1 MAFDSG
7 FFAAS
12 VGEISR
18 FAGARAEKIY
28 QPRADEIVIVLRG
41 REVSGRLSLRC
52 GAGDARIALTSQTC
66 ENPAVPP
73 NFCMLLRKHIQGS
86 LFESVKV
93 PGFERVAVFVFSGRD
108 AMGFDAE
115 RRLCAEITGRNS
127 NLILTDGG
135 EPPKILGAM
144 RPVDFSTSRVRQVLP
159 GMIYELPPAQEG
171 KKDPTA
177 ETRAG
182 FLAALSSADPKGRA
196 ADFVAS
202 AYFGISPAVAR
213 QIAFNASGDASAECS
228 VFSASPDRLADAF
241 FSVTERIKAGD
252 FSFNIAMERGNGR
265 SRPVEYS
272 FIPLTQYGTDNLVYF
287 DTAGELIDR
296 YYGEKDRASLVGS
309 KAADLKKTVS
319 TNISRLRRKLDIQ
332 AGELAE
338 CEGAGRYRAD
348 ADLIIGNIYAIKK
361 GDRQAELTDWSEPSP
376 DGGFATRRIKLDPL
390 LSPSENAAKLY
401 KKYAKLK
408 KAKEELTKQTAI
420 AREELDYLQTVRD
433 SLSRAENES
442 DIAGIREELIS
453 AGYIRGEKG
462 QERKK
467 APGRKISFAE
477 YETRGGFRV
486 LCGRNNLQNE
496 EISFRRS
503 EPGDIWF
510 HAKGVPG
517 SHVLLKTGGGEV
529 PDADMTD
536 AAEIAAYNSDAGN
549 GGGVSV
555 DYTDVKN
562 LKKPGG
568 ARPGFVTYRTYR
580 TAFVTPDPEK
590 IAAMKKERGR

>member
-1 MAFDSG
+1 M
-7 FFAAS
+7 
-12 VGEISR
+12 
-18 FAGARAEKIY
+18 
-28 QPRADEIVIVLRG
+28 
-41 REVSGRLSLRC
+41 
-52 GAGDARIALTSQTC
+52 
-66 ENPAVPP
+66 
-73 NFCMLLRKHIQGS
+73 
-86 LFESVKV
+86 
-93 PGFERVAVFVFSGRD
+93 
-108 AMGFDAE
+108 
-115 RRLCAEITGRNS
+115 
-127 NLILTDGG
+127 
-135 EPPKILGAM
+135 
-144 RPVDFSTSRVRQVLP
+144 RQVLP

-177 ETRAG
+177 ETRDG

-228 VFSASPDRLADAF
+228 AFSASPDRLADAF
-241 FSVTERIKAGD
+241 FSVIERIKAGD
-252 FSFNIAMERGNGR
+252 FSFNIAFERGNGR

-287 DTAGELIDR
+287 GTAGELIDS
-296 YYGEKDRASLVGS
+296 YYGERDRASLVGS

-338 CEGAGRYRAD
+338 CDGAGRYRAD

-401 KKYAKLK
+401 KKYTKLK

-420 AREELDYLQTVRD
+420 AREELEYLQTVRD

-442 DIAGIREELIS
+442 DIAGIREELVS

-517 SHVLLKTGGGEV
+517 SHVLLKTGGGAV